1 MALRSHRFVY
11 RVPLYETDMGQAV
24 YHGNYF
30 HFFELAR
37 EACLRDLGFPY
48 PRLVAAKLHLAI
60 VEAHCRYRQSLSY
73 DEEIEIISTI
83 PQIKSRSLKFY
94 QQLLKSATGQLA
106 TEIHLTM
113 VCINSAGKPVALP
126 LEFRT
131 RVEDW
136 QTQVKLP

>member
-1 MALRSHRFVY
+1 MSLRSHRFVY

-24 YHGNYF
+24 YHGNYY
-30 HFFELAR
+30 HFFELGR

-73 DEEIEIISTI
+73 NEEIEIITTI
-83 PQIKSRSLKFY
+83 PQIKSRSLKFH

-106 TEIHLTM
+106 TDLDLTM
-113 VCINSAGKPVALP
+113 VCINSDGKPVALP
-126 LEFRT
+126 IEFRT
-131 RVEDW
+131 LVEAW
-136 QTQVKLP
+136 HQQSERP